1 MAQQIDRWMFLSQVI
16 VQRVTLVCFCRLPL
30 PGPPGSLAAAVGLAP
45 WLRLDVGLGGVSTD
59 AGPAI
64 QFGLTLFL
72 LGLCFFV
79 PMNDRVMRLET
90 SHRSFRVTMWDVAQ
104 AYQAAHAADRDGC
117 FSLKSEFDSVRERLE
132 HLRRHPDL
140 GTLEPELL
148 EIAAQMSHES
158 RELGEIYSTER
169 VERAKQFLQQRQEEA
184 DQMTAAGAGGVRDL
198 PRAQGLAGSGRVRG
212 GSCPIRT
219 CAVQGG
225 TGAAAL
231 RPRARAGRSAGLQCR
246 GFQPAD
252 LRGRVGQAALSA
264 ALTSRSTRPAPH
276 EVFSA
281 QPVGATRAEVRPRA
295 MRAGADVRTSCRP
308 PRAACVRQGSPCPR
322 RRRSAVASR
331 TPSARPPRSQSRCR
345 SSAGCGHRGSAARA
359 AVDDVHVGVSSSRSG
374 PFGERPSRG
383 QSCYASAG
391 QAAGRAE

>member
-16 VQRVTLVCFCRLPL
+16 VQRVTLVSLLSLAFA
-30 PGPPGSLAAAVGLAP
+30 GAAWVLAAAVGLAP

-64 QFGLTLFL
+64 QLGLTLFL
-72 LGLCFFV
+72 LGLCFFI

-140 GTLEPELL
+140 GRLEPELL

-169 VERAKQFLQQRQEEA
+169 VERAKHFLQQRQEEA
-184 DQMTAAGAGGVRDL
+184 DQMTARLRAASATCRELKGWLDRVDFEEDRVRS
-198 PRAQGLAGSGRVRG
+198 GLAQFKEELAPLLYALELGPV
-212 GSCPIRT
+212 
-219 CAVQGG
+219 
-225 TGAAAL
+225 GA
-231 RPRARAGRSAGLQCR
+231 PRLQRR

-252 LRGRVGQAALSA
+252 LRGRIGDGPL
-264 ALTSRSTRPAPH
+264 RRRRPAPTMSSPPSSPR
-276 EVFSA
+276 SA
-281 QPVGATRAEVRPRA
+281 LAPRRAPARHPA
-295 MRAGADVRTSCRP
+295 PG
-308 PRAACVRQGSPCPR
+308 RAA
-322 RRRSAVASR
+322 
-331 TPSARPPRSQSRCR
+331 
-345 SSAGCGHRGSAARA
+345 SAA
-359 AVDDVHVGVSSSRSG
+359 
-374 PFGERPSRG
+374 
-383 QSCYASAG
+383 
-391 QAAGRAE
+391 